1 MNSLTH
7 SVFVSEPDIEVHE
20 VQDIRDIKLEVIEPE
35 PLQLY
40 LTNGLAR
47 AKVENALWQMAQNVL
62 APQNIDRLGTAGDR
76 DMLKIYIRKV
86 S

>member
-1 MNSLTH
+1 MSQMVAEEEVNINIVITRSLTCGH
-7 SVFVSEPDIEVHE
+7 HALV
-20 VQDIRDIKLEVIEPE
+20 
-35 PLQLY
+35 
-40 LTNGLAR
+40 T
-47 AKVENALWQMAQNVL
+47 LWQMGQNVL